1 MQIDLVIAHFG
12 RGSSREP
19 KDFLHEW
26 IENEF
31 VRLNFPAI
39 ESTSRIR
46 TLVNPCAL
54 PLTHTGSLSDRI
66 TPGRRRIFFHRVLKR
81 DRSRWSCRGTDL
93 GRRCMSEGKAR

>member
-1 MQIDLVIAHFG
+1 MQIDLVIAQFG

-19 KDFLHEW
+19 KNLLREW

-39 ESTSRIR
+39 ESTTRIR
-46 TLVNPCAL
+46 TLVNSRAL
-54 PLTHTGSLSDRI
+54 PLAHTGSLRDRI

-81 DRSRWSCRGTDL
+81 NRSGWSRRGTDL